1 MEGKYGLKARKIKE
15 PYFSSH
21 YQKVRRV
28 EIMQISKQNQKF
40 NLLFIYNRYEN
51 LEILKKSLKKLE
63 AFNYNFI
70 LYEAKVDSAER
81 INLNNFDFCI
91 YSDFQ
96 LELSQLHKYF
106 ENIRNLKKKS
116 VIFIGEPQPI
126 ENLNTLFRLGVD
138 NYLQQDISINSLSK
152 AILNCIQS
160 SNLKKQTRKLEFSQ
174 EKFRN
179 LFNNLNDSVIFHDL
193 KGNIIEVNDTAC
205 QRLNYSYEELI
216 KKNLISIDSPN
227 FRKFIKDRIGELKKR
242 GNLIFE
248 SEHITKGGKVIPV
261 EISTTLVSYEREEAI
276 LSIARDIS
284 LRKKKEKKYQKT
296 LQQYKQLH
304 REMELIL
311 DHIPG
316 LVYHKDTKN
325 NFLRVNKNLAEAH
338 GMTKEEM
345 SGKSCFKIFPE
356 EQAQAY
362 WEDDLDVIK
371 SGKPKL
377 FIEEKWQTPE
387 GLRWTSTSK
396 IPLKDEEGIIKGII
410 GFSIDLTEK
419 KLIEKELIK
428 SQKELKV
435 RNKISNLFLRYQD
448 ETLYNKILD
457 YLFEIFESE
466 IGYFSYINSE
476 GDLVSP
482 TMKGGMWERCSVADK
497 DFIFPKDSWGG
508 LWGRSLK
515 ESRIL
520 TSEGP
525 FNLPQGHIKLKNV
538 VCIPII
544 FQNEIIGQ
552 MTLGNKKGGYDGN
565 DIDLLKTI
573 SNKIAP
579 ILDLRLKRKQQ
590 EKRKKKIQ
598 EKLRESEQKYRS
610 VLENIKEGYF
620 ETDLRGNFTF
630 FNDALTKILGL
641 QEKEIRGN
649 NLTEYINQK
658 TEEHLSKEF
667 NDISKSKKGKKNIQ
681 FRLKKNNEE
690 EIYLETSAYPL
701 YNSDDK
707 MVGYFGLSRDIT
719 ERKRAELIQK
729 KFQKELEQ
737 KVDERTKKLN
747 QALKKQKQYLDHILK
762 ASQFKSEFLA
772 SMSHELRTPLNA
784 IVGFTDLLLEESFG
798 KLNDK
803 QKDFLS
809 DVKSSSQ
816 DLLNMINQVL
826 DISKIE
832 AGQLN
837 LNIKSFS
844 LTNMVNQIDSLL
856 RASLNE
862 KKLRFITKGLDKI
875 TSFRADPIKFK
886 EILTN
891 LLSNAI
897 KYTLE
902 GKIELIVEDSGKN
915 WRFKITDTGI
925 GIDKEDYDIIFKE
938 FKRGNSPLI
947 NSKRGTGLGL
957 PLSKRLINLHGGE
970 IWFKSKKGEGTTF
983 FFTIP
988 KISEKKKREKK
999 N

>member
-1 MEGKYGLKARKIKE
+1 
-15 PYFSSH
+15 
-21 YQKVRRV
+21 
-28 EIMQISKQNQKF
+28 MQISKQNQKF
-40 NLLFIYNRYEN
+40 NLLFIYSKYEN
-51 LEILKKSLKKLE
+51 LEILAKSLKELE

-70 LYEAKVDSAER
+70 LNKRKIDSVKG
-81 INLNNFDFCI
+81 INLANFDICI

-106 ENIRNLKKKS
+106 ENIKNLKQKS
-116 VIFIGEPQPI
+116 VIFIGKPQAI
-126 ENLNTLFRLGVD
+126 ENLNKIFRLGV
-138 NYLQQDISINSLSK
+138 NYYLEQDISINSLCK

-160 SNLKKQTRKLEFSQ
+160 PNLKKRTKKLEFSQ
-174 EKFRN
+174 EKFRS
-179 LFNNLNDSVIFHDL
+179 LFDNLNDSVIFHDL
-193 KGNIIEVNDTAC
+193 KGDIIEVNDTAC
-205 QRLNYSYEELI
+205 KRLNYTHEDL
-216 KKNLISIDSPN
+216 KTKNLVSIDSPK
-227 FRKFIKDRIGELKKR
+227 FRKFIKDRIEELKKK
-242 GNLIFE
+242 GNIIFE
-248 SEHITKGGKVIPV
+248 SEHLTKGGKVIPV
-261 EISTTLVSYEREEAI
+261 EISTTLVSYEGKEAI

-284 LRKKKEKKYQKT
+284 LRKKKKKKYQRT
-296 LQQYKQLH
+296 LQKYKQLH
-304 REMELIL
+304 KEMELIL

-316 LVYHKDTKN
+316 LVYHKDTEN
-325 NFLRVNKNLAEAH
+325 NFLRVNKNLAEVH
-338 GMTKEEM
+338 GMSKEEM
-345 SGKSCFKIFPE
+345 SGKSCFEIFPE

-396 IPLKDEEGIIKGII
+396 VPLRDEEGTIKGII

-428 SQKELKV
+428 SQRELKV

-448 ETLYNKILD
+448 EKLYNKILD
-457 YLFEIFESE
+457 YLLEMFESK
-466 IGYFSYINSE
+466 IGYFSYINSK
-476 GDLVSP
+476 GDLVCP
-482 TMKGGMWERCSVADK
+482 TMKGGIWERCSVVDK
-497 DFIFPKDSWGG
+497 DFIFPKDSWAG
-508 LWGRSLK
+508 LWGRSLE
-515 ESRIL
+515 ESKIL

-552 MTLGNKKGGYDGN
+552 ITLGNKNSGYDKKN
-565 DIDLLKTI
+565 INLLKTI

-590 EKRKKKIQ
+590 ERKKQKIQ
-598 EKLRESEQKYRS
+598 EKLRESEKKYRS

-620 ETDLRGNFTF
+620 EIDLDGNFTF
-630 FNDALTKILGL
+630 FNNALTKILGL
-641 QEKEIRGN
+641 QDKEISGN
-649 NLTEYINQK
+649 NLTDYIDQK
-658 TEEHLSKEF
+658 TEMRLSKEF
-667 NDISKSKKGKKNIQ
+667 KKILNTKKGKKNIQ
-681 FRLKKNNEE
+681 FKLKKNNEE
-690 EIYLETSAYPL
+690 EMYLEISAYPL

-707 MVGYFGLSRDIT
+707 MIGFFGLSRDIT

-729 KFQKELEQ
+729 EFQNELER

-747 QALKKQKQYLDHILK
+747 QALQKQKHYLDHILK

-784 IVGFTDLLLEESFG
+784 IVGFTDLILEESFG
-798 KLNDK
+798 KLNEK

-837 LNIKSFS
+837 LDIKSFS
-844 LTNMVNQIDSLL
+844 LTNMVNQIDSTL
-856 RASLNE
+856 RGFLNE
-862 KKLRFITKGLDKI
+862 KKLQFITKGLDNISDFK
-875 TSFRADPIKFK
+875 ADPIKFK

-891 LLSNAI
+891 LLTNAI
-897 KYTLE
+897 KYTLK
-902 GKIELIVEDSGKN
+902 GKIELIAEDSGKN
-915 WRFKITDTGI
+915 WLFKISDTGI
-925 GIDKEDYDIIFKE
+925 SIEKEDYNIIFKE

-957 PLSKRLINLHGGE
+957 PLTKRLVNLHGGE
-970 IWFKSKKGEGTTF
+970 IWFRSKKGEGTIF

-988 KISEKKKREKK
+988 KMKIKR